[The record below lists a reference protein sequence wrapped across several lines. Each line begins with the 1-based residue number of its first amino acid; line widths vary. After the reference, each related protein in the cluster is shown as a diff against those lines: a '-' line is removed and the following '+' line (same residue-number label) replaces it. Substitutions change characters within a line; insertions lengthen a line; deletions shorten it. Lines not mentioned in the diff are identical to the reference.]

1 MSKKSKDTVYI
12 VVDKLNLKENKTDK
26 QFLE

>member
-1 MSKKSKDTVYI
+1 MSKKSKDLVYI
-12 VVDKLNLKENKTDK
+12 VIDKLNQKENKTDK